1 MSRKA
6 NYNNEQESVEIE
18 PERLLVHKLVDSS
31 KAQRTKAIE
40 RLKSWINARTLNP
53 ASFFTYDDLI
63 KIWKGLY
70 YNMWMADKPI
80 LQEQLATE
88 ISSWIHEFRDNDQA
102 CLYIDAGFATFARE
116 WWGIDRWRLSKFMT
130 FVRYFLRESFMFLKN
145 LKWLKADVLKFTKM
159 LRQNVLS
166 ANGNRS
172 CDGLKLHVTDIYLE
186 ELAQVAGVV
195 LKPKRLILLLS
206 PFFNILKT
214 SDNEV
219 LVKHVYKN
227 LFIQIIQF
235 SDVGIDPE
243 AEEEMEAIQ
252 AFGRQ
257 AIEEEMETNNENDEQ
272 EEIALQ
278 FDYKLLSAKLV
289 KVAKVENCKQR
300 NRKQIYEL
308 ARKFDAL
315 SRGIYPLSDERLP
328 EVFESNRL
336 SCEVDVNTL
345 REFQKDLGELGHK
358 KKSKTKPEE
367 IDQLLEKYD
376 IKKRRKKHRGKGG
389 SKKKQQQKNGDDQ

>member
-1 MSRKA
+1 MSRKL
-6 NYNNEQESVEIE
+6 NDNHEQQLTELE
-18 PERLLVHKLVDSS
+18 PERILVHKLVDSS

-40 RLKSWINARTLNP
+40 RLKLWINARTLNP
-53 ASFFTYDDLI
+53 TSFFTYDDLI

-80 LQEQLATE
+80 LQDQLATE
-88 ISSWIHEFRDNDQA
+88 ISSWIHEFRNNDQA
-102 CLYIDAGFATFARE
+102 RLYIDAGFATFARE

-130 FVRYFLRESFMFLKN
+130 FVRCLLRESFVFLKN
-145 LKWLKADVLKFTKM
+145 LKWFKGDIIKFTKM

-172 CDGLKLHVTDIYLE
+172 CDGLKLHITDIYLE
-186 ELAQVAGVV
+186 ELAQIGGIE

-206 PFFNILKT
+206 PFFNIIKT
-214 SDNEV
+214 SENEV
-219 LVKHVYKN
+219 LTKHVYKN
-227 LFIQIIQF
+227 LFLPIIQY
-235 SDVGIDPE
+235 SDVGIDPD
-243 AEEEMEAIQ
+243 AEEEMETIQ
-252 AFGRQ
+252 PFGRQ
-257 AIEEEMETNNENDEQ
+257 AIEEEMEMNNENEQ
-272 EEIALQ
+272 QDDTVLQ
-278 FDYKLLSAKLV
+278 FDYKLLSEKLI
-289 KVAKVENCKQR
+289 KIAKVDSCKQR

-345 REFQKDLGELGHK
+345 RELQKDLGELSHK
-358 KKSKTKPEE
+358 KKSVTRPEE
-367 IDQLLEKYD
+367 IEELLEKYD
-376 IKKRRKKHRGKGG
+376 VNLI
-389 SKKKQQQKNGDDQ
+389 

>member
-40 RLKSWINARTLNP
+40 RLKSWINARTLNS